1 MKDEKKPQ
9 GRPADIRRRSFQ
21 YALRAV
27 KLYRFL
33 DEQKD
38 SAGRLLAKQYLR
50 AATSIGANLQEAIS
64 GERRADFIYKH
75 GVAQKEARESLYW
88 LELMAEGGLVPRS
101 RLDPLIQE
109 TNELIAIITAIIV
122 KSKRGRSPLLKE
134 KKGPR

>member
-1 MKDEKKPQ
+1 MKDERKPQ
-9 GRPADIRRRSFQ
+9 ARPADIRRRSFQ
-21 YALRAV
+21 YVLRALN
-27 KLYRFL
+27 LYRYL
-33 DEQKD
+33 DKQKD

-64 GERRADFIYKH
+64 GESRADFIHKH

-122 KSKRGRSPLLKE
+122 KSKRGKKPPPKE
-134 KKGPR
+134 KTRAR